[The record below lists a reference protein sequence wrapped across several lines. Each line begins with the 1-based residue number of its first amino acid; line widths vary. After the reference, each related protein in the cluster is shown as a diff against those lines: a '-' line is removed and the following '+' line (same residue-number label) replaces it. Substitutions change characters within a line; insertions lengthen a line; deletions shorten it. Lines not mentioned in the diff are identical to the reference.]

1 MLVPILIY
9 AVLGI
14 LVVVVI
20 LYLGLALLARGKWLK
35 CPDCGNIFRAPMV
48 DQRRTGIGVNPP
60 YLGRV
65 KCPKCGQMRSRRDY
79 QSVPRPT
86 ADSAK

>member
-1 MLVPILIY
+1 MVSSPIY
-9 AVLGI
+9 AVIGI

-20 LYLGLALLARGKWLK
+20 LFLVLALLTRGKWLK
-35 CPDCGNIFRAPMV
+35 CPDCGQVFKAPMV

-86 ADSAK
+86 ANAK

>member
-1 MLVPILIY
+1 LVSSLIY
-9 AVLGI
+9 AVIGA
-14 LVVVVI
+14 LVVVVV
-20 LYLGLALLARGKWLK
+20 LFLTLALFVRGKWLK
-35 CPDCGNIFRAPMV
+35 CPDCGEVFKAPMV
-48 DQRRTGIGVNPP
+48 DQRFTGVGVNPP

-86 ADSAK
+86 ATAVK

>member
-1 MLVPILIY
+1 LVSSLIY
-9 AVLGI
+9 AVIGI
-14 LVVVVI
+14 LVVLVV
-20 LYLGLALLARGKWLK
+20 LFLVLALLTRGKWLK
-35 CPDCGNIFRAPMV
+35 CPDCGQVFKAPMV

-86 ADSAK
+86 ADAK

>member
-1 MLVPILIY
+1 LVSPLIY
-9 AVLGI
+9 GAVVLIAI
-14 LVVVVI
+14 LVV
-20 LYLGLALLARGKWLK
+20 LYLVLPLLARGKWLK
-35 CPDCGNIFRAPMV
+35 CPQCGEVFKAPMV

-86 ADSAK
+86 ADAK